1 MKLVRSKTYE
11 VNGRT
16 ITMERYEG
24 KRRSHGKWVDC
35 KVSYTTIEGL
45 KNINFFME
53 NDFGNRYA
61 TFSIETLNEEERKI
75 IANGKEELLAI
86 KDDCELVCKSGILED
101 IEVAYSDWYG
111 VKF

>member
-16 ITMERYEG
+16 ITIERHEG

-45 KNINFFME
+45 KNIDFFIE
-53 NDFGNRYA
+53 NDFGNHYV
-61 TFSIETLNEEERKI
+61 TFSTETLNEEERKI
-75 IANGKEELLAI
+75 IANGKEELLTI
-86 KDDCELVCKSGILED
+86 EDDCELVLKSGILED

-111 VKF
+111 IEF